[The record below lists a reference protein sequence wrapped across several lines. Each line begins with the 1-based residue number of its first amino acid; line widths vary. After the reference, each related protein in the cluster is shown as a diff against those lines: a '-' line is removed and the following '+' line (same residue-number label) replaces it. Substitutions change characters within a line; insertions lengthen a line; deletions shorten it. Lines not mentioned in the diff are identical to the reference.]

1 MPDRTIPHRYPDRMR
16 RDDATVHDILD
27 EALHCH
33 LAFVAGD
40 GQPRVLPTLHVRLG
54 DTLYV
59 HGSTGSHPM
68 LAARGG
74 GLPVSVAVTL
84 VDGLALAR
92 SQFHHS
98 VNYRSVVVHGT
109 ATPLADPTAKRAVL
123 AALVDKIAEGRAAD
137 TRPPT
142 DKELAQ
148 TSVLAVPLAEAAA
161 KVRDA
166 GINEEPADLALPH
179 WAGVLPLRLAAGEPQ
194 PDVPGLVLPEYLL
207 DWHRGARPERSPWHT
222 PAVLTGARVR
232 LEPLSP
238 AHVDDLWAIAEPEI
252 YTWQGTQP
260 ASRDE
265 MAHHVTTAVRAG
277 VTGERV
283 AWAQIDLASG
293 RAVGTTSYYDIDP
306 VHRRVEIGYTWLGRR
321 WWRTGFNREAKLLLM
336 TRAFDE
342 LGARRVS
349 WRTDLRNERS
359 QRAIEGLG
367 ATREGVFRNHMIRP
381 DGTQRD
387 TVYYSVTAEEWPAVR
402 DRLAAGL
409 AARSA

>member
-1 MPDRTIPHRYPDRMR
+1 MTYPATELTTPTRYPDRMHR
-16 RDDATVHDILD
+16 DATTVHGILD

-33 LAFVAGD
+33 LTFTGAD
-40 GQPRVLPTLHVRLG
+40 GRPRVLPTLHVRLG

-59 HGSTGSHPM
+59 HGSTGSRPM
-68 LAARGG
+68 LDARGE

-109 ATPLADPTAKRAVL
+109 ATPVTDVATKRAVL
-123 AALVDKIAEGRAAD
+123 AGLVDKIAEGRAAD

-166 GINEEPADLALPH
+166 GINEDPEDLALPY
-179 WAGVLPLRLAAGEPQ
+179 WAGVLPLRTVAGEPE
-194 PDVPGLVLPEYLL
+194 PDEPGMVLPGYLL
-207 DWHRGARPERSPWHT
+207 DWHRGGRPARSPWFT
-222 PAVLTGARVR
+222 PAVLTGTRVR
-232 LEPLSP
+232 LEPLGTR
-238 AHVDDLWAIAEPEI
+238 HIDDLWAEAAADPEI
-252 YTWQGTQP
+252 FRWQGSQP

-265 MAHHVTTAVRAG
+265 MAHQVNAAIRAG
-277 VTGERV
+277 VTGERI
-283 AWAQIDLASG
+283 AWAQVDVASG
-293 RAVGTTSYYDIDP
+293 RAIGTTSWYDIEP
-306 VHRRVEIGYTWLGRR
+306 VHRRTEIGYTWLGRR
-321 WWRTGFNREAKLLLM
+321 WWRTGVNREAKLLLL

-349 WRTDLRNERS
+349 WRTDLGNERS

-387 TVYYSVTAEEWPAVR
+387 TVYYSVTAEEWPGVR
-402 DRLAAGL
+402 NRLAG
-409 AARSA
+409 